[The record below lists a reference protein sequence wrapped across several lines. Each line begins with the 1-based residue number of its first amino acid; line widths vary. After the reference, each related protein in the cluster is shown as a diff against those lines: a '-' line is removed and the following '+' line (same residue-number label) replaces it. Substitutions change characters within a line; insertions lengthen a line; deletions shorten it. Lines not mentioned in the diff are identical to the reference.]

1 VLVGFKII
9 IIIKIIKIIIM
20 IIMMITPLLRVI
32 CFPYAG
38 TLYSLPVCLITL
50 VSAVPEIWLMPT
62 KI

>member
-1 VLVGFKII
+1 
-9 IIIKIIKIIIM
+9 M